1 VLGISESAGS
11 ESVLSGGWAVP
22 KRYSS
27 DLRERLVAAVEA
39 GMSRCEAAEVFDVAI
54 STAVK
59 WMQRLRDTGGVAAKP
74 CDGST
79 SPLERHTERILAVIP
94 DRADA
99 TLDEIVTALDRRG
112 IPASRSALWRFL
124 GRHNITRKKKSL
136 HAAEQKRGDVA
147 RARRKWVREQAQ
159 LDPSKLVLIDETGV
173 NTNMMRLYGR
183 GPRGMRLLD
192 EVPFGEWQTVTF
204 VSALRHDR
212 MVAPMVIDGPMGG
225 ELFLAYVKQCLVPA
239 LKPSDIVVMD
249 NLASHKV
256 PGVVDAIEA
265 AGATLRYLPKYPP
278 DLNPIE
284 MPFSKFKAYMRKLGQ
299 RTIPGIHRGIRSF
312 LSSFKG
318 RECTHY
324 FRHAGYAST

>member
-1 VLGISESAGS
+1 MS
-11 ESVLSGGWAVP
+11 ESVGSDSVLCGGWVMP
-22 KRYSS
+22 KPYSS

-39 GMSRCEAAEVFDVAI
+39 GMSRSEAAEVYDVAI

-59 WMQRLRDTGGVAAKP
+59 WMQRVRDTGGVAAKP
-74 CDGST
+74 CGGST
-79 SPLERHTERILAVIP
+79 SPLEPHTERILAVIN

-99 TLDEIVTALDRRG
+99 TLDEILAALDKQG

-147 RARRKWVREQAQ
+147 RARRKWIREQDR
-159 LDPSKLVLIDETGV
+159 LDPTKLVFIDETGV
-173 NTNMMRLYGR
+173 NTNMVRLYGR
-183 GPRGMRLLD
+183 GPRGMRLVD
-192 EVPFGEWQTVTF
+192 DVSFGEWRTVTL

-225 ELFLAYVKQCLVPA
+225 ELFLAYVEQCLVPA
-239 LKPSDIVVMD
+239 LKPDDIVVMD
-249 NLASHKV
+249 NLSSHKV
-256 PGVVDAIEA
+256 PGVAEAIAA
-265 AGATLRYLPKYPP
+265 AGATLRYLPKYSP

-284 MPFSKFKAYMRKLGQ
+284 MPFSKFKTYMRKLAQ

-312 LSSFKG
+312 LSSLKG
-318 RECTHY
+318 RECANY